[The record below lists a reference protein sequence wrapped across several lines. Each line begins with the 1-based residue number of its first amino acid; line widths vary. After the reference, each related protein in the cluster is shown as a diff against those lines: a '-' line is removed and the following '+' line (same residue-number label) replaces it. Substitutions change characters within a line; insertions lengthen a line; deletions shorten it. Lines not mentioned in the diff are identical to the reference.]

1 MAPTKPYRDYLYVF
15 MVVMHLTAMIGVDFV
30 PFYPASLVEPPS
42 SPFRL
47 LVAYRNWYI
56 RTMSDPYYGMDAPGH
71 FFDFLVYIELV
82 VQFPLALYMISGG
95 LWETTLSGTVEL
107 AGALYGIVTGLCTAL
122 VCHDMWHLGPDTIDA
137 SAKQTLLYGAYLP
150 FAIFP
155 TLMSLDMCLRL
166 MPRLRTAHKSKMQ

>member
-1 MAPTKPYRDYLYVF
+1 
-15 MVVMHLTAMIGVDFV
+15 
-30 PFYPASLVEPPS
+30 
-42 SPFRL
+42 
-47 LVAYRNWYI
+47 
-56 RTMSDPYYGMDAPGH
+56 MSDPYYDMDAPGH

-150 FAIFP
+150 FAIFRMSEKNRLRFVSLLIKDVA